1 MYKVFDFRCPN
12 GHVHEEFVKA
22 EVTESRCKT
31 CGAVSTRMVSAPS
44 FDLNGSDGSF
54 PGAHMKWVREHE
66 KAGKNKTSP

>member
-31 CGAVSTRMVSAPS
+31 CGAVSTRIVSAPS
-44 FDLNGSDGSF
+44 FHLNGSDGTF

>member
-31 CGAVSTRMVSAPS
+31 CDAVSTRMVSAPS
-44 FDLNGSDGSF
+44 FHLNGSDGTF

>member
-44 FDLNGSDGSF
+44 FHLNGSDGTF